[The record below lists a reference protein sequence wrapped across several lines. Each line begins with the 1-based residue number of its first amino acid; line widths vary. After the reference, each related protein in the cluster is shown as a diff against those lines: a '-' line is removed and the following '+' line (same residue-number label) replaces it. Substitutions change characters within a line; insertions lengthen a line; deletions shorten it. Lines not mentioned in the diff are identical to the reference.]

1 MAGSR
6 KNNAFNVT
14 VGQVQVARNI
24 GDYNNQTPS
33 IRYPGDDY
41 KDAVKDSYKEDKDF
55 QKVIRKD
62 ESYGKDYGT
71 YLKNL
76 KSLDFSK
83 DQGVAFSKDER
94 RVTEAYKGLKG
105 YEGAR
110 DIFGKKY
117 TGEVDTAKIKSDY
130 AKYQPERD
138 RRVFRK
144 GVEDNLSDFR
154 RQYMKDFRDADY
166 AIRMKEYNKD
176 GTEKD
181 SNKFIRT
188 YDQQIDRLKD
198 LGPNQV
204 LDKFGNI
211 HMRDNYAP
219 NQQDSIRKKATSL
232 ASGFKG
238 FGTDSSKG
246 INRSK
251 SRRSGRSDSSSK
263 GGIGTGKNTQGR
275 GGRRGGST
283 GGSGAS
289 SKGGK
294 GKGQSRSG
302 GTTGRKAS
310 SASKGRTGRGRSQCD
325 IRTKIDV
332 SPLISFNLVN
342 DELAELAY
350 FVQEINK

>member
-14 VGQVQVARNI
+14 VGQVKVASNI

-33 IRYPGDDY
+33 IRFPNDDY
-41 KDAVKDSYKEDKDF
+41 QDAIKDSYKEDKDSYKEDKDF

-83 DQGVAFSKDER
+83 DQGVPFSKDER

-110 DIFGKKY
+110 DIFGNKY
-117 TGEVDTAKIKSDY
+117 TGEVDTAKIESDY

-166 AIRMKEYNKD
+166 AIRMKEYNAD
-176 GTEKD
+176 GTEKE

-198 LGPNQV
+198 LGANEV

-251 SRRSGRSDSSSK
+251 SRRSGRSNSSSK
-263 GGIGTGKNTQGR
+263 GGMGTGRAGQGSKKSARGARGSAGSRGR
-275 GGRRGGST
+275 GGT
-283 GGSGAS
+283 G
-289 SKGGK
+289 
-294 GKGQSRSG
+294 
-302 GTTGRKAS
+302 TGRAGQGSKRGS
-310 SASKGRTGRGRSQCD
+310 RGSKGRRCD
-325 IRTKIDV
+325 IRCKIDI
-332 SPLISFNLVN
+332 SPLINSNLVK
-342 DELAELAY
+342 DDLAEIAY